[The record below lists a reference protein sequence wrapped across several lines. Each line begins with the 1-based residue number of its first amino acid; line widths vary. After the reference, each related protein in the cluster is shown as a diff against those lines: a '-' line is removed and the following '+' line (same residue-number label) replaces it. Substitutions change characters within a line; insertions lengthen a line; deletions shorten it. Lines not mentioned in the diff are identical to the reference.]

1 VAIVVSLVKKNFAI
15 ENVAKHIIKT
25 TSMSEKD
32 LIAIYEQMKAVFARD
47 KELTHIDI
55 SFHIQKVK
63 QEPKRARINIKTFKD
78 EI

>member
-1 VAIVVSLVKKNFAI
+1 MVTAVNLVKKNSAI
-15 ENVAKHIIKT
+15 VNVAKPTTKT
-25 TSMSEKD
+25 TTMNSED
-32 LIAIYEQMKAVFARD
+32 WIAIYEQMKAIFARD

-63 QEPKRARINIKTFKD
+63 SEPKRAKINIKTFKD